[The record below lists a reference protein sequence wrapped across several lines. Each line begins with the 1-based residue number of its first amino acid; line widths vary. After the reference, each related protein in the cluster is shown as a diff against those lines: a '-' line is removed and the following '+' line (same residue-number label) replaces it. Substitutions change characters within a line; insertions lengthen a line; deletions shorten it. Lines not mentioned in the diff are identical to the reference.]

1 MDFKIG
7 FIFLLIAMI
16 TVPVTINSLNK
27 WDQSEEDFKRG
38 CDPTY
43 RIYMGIQ
50 TDVSADECD
59 MLEDEKTLNL
69 QIFLISLSMCIT
81 SSLVGLISI
90 FPNSDETPHG
100 LI

>member
-1 MDFKIG
+1 
-7 FIFLLIAMI
+7 
-16 TVPVTINSLNK
+16 
-27 WDQSEEDFKRG
+27 
-38 CDPTY
+38 
-43 RIYMGIQ
+43 MGIQ

-59 MLEDEKTLNL
+59 ILEDEMTLNL

-90 FPNSDETPHG
+90 FPNSDETPPG